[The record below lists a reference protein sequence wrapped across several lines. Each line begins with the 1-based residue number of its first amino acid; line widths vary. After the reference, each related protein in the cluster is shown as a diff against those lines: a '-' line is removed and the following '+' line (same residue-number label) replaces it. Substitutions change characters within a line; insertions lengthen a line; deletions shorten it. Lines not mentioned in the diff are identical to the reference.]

1 MRAVILAGGR
11 GTRLAPYTTVLPK
24 PLLPVG
30 ERPVLE
36 LIVRQLARA
45 GITQVDLCVGHLGE
59 LIKAYF
65 SENSHLPEDVELRYH
80 WEDSPLGTVG
90 ALRQV
95 PDLDDTF
102 LLLNGD
108 VLAVVDYADLIAHH
122 KSQDV
127 DLTIA
132 VRPQQIETSLGVVE
146 GTNGRVTGFTEK
158 PVINLTAAT
167 GINVGEPTIL
177 ERLPEDASATFD
189 FPDLVQ
195 RLIGN
200 GGQVSAYKLEGT
212 WFDIGT
218 FGEFEKAQAE
228 VERHP
233 ELFGA

>member
-11 GTRLAPYTTVLPK
+11 GTRLAPYTAVLPK

-45 GITQVDLCVGHLGE
+45 GVTEIDLCIGHLGE
-59 LIKAYF
+59 LIRVYF
-65 SENSHLPEDVELRYH
+65 SENSHLPDGVDLRYH

-95 PDLDDTF
+95 PDLNDTF

-108 VLAVVDYADLIAHH
+108 VLATIDYAELVAHH
-122 KSQDV
+122 KKEGV

-132 VRPQQIETSLGVVE
+132 VRPQEIETSLGVVE
-146 GTNGRVTGFTEK
+146 GNNGRVTGFTEK
-158 PVINLTAAT
+158 PRISLTAAT
-167 GINVGEPTIL
+167 GINVGEPSIL
-177 ERLPEDASATFD
+177 TRLPADDSPFD

-195 RLIGN
+195 ALLGN
-200 GGQVSAYKLEGT
+200 GGQVSAYRLEGT

-233 ELFGA
+233 ELYGD